1 MRPTNE
7 QIPNNSIKIEC
18 QISLLNMNRNN
29 EQEEKNEIDSEN
41 FNNALK
47 SDENLKLDNTFTRIW
62 QAIS

>member
-1 MRPTNE
+1 
-7 QIPNNSIKIEC
+7 
-18 QISLLNMNRNN
+18 MNRNN